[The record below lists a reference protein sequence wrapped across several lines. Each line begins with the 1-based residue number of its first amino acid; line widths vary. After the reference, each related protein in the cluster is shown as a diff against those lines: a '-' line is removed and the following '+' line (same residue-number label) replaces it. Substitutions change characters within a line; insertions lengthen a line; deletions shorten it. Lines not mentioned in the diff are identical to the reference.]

1 MVLCDAV
8 DRPHRCNC
16 IRCLVLDGSG
26 ADSNATEG
34 MGSNYAQA

>member
-1 MVLCDAV
+1 MVLCNAV
-8 DRPHRCNC
+8 DRPYRSIC
-16 IRCLVLDGSG
+16 IRCIVLDGSG